1 MEELN
6 DINSAS
12 STINAPARF
21 TVRTASFE
29 GPFELVLELIEKRKL
44 SVSELSLTQV
54 TDDYIQY
61 VREQAAFP
69 IEDAA
74 EFIGVAATLLLIK
87 SKSLI
92 PELELSPD
100 EEGDVEELKE
110 RLKKYET
117 ARDAARALARIFGMN
132 VMVSA
137 GEREPEA
144 VFAPSRDLSL
154 DALEKALQVALSALD
169 KEEKLPEVR
178 VRPLV
183 TIEEMMDRLTVKVQ
197 KALTMSFKDFAGDK
211 AEKVEV
217 IVSFL
222 ALLELVKQGV
232 VEAAQYGTFQDI
244 KITNNSSAVPRYG

>member
-1 MEELN
+1 MEELITSHTQN
-6 DINSAS
+6 
-12 STINAPARF
+12 RF
-21 TVRTASFE
+21 TVRTSSFE

-44 SVSELSLTQV
+44 SVSELSLSQV
-54 TDDYIQY
+54 TDDYIQH
-61 VREQAAFP
+61 VRSQASFP
-69 IEDAA
+69 MEDAA

-100 EEGDVEELKE
+100 EEGDVEDLKD
-110 RLKKYET
+110 RLRHYEKT
-117 ARDAARALARIFGMN
+117 RDAARELNRIFGRN

-137 GEREPEA
+137 GEREPEP
-144 VFAPSRDLSL
+144 VFAPSRDLRLESI
-154 DALEKALQVALSALD
+154 EKALQAALFALE

-197 KALTMSFKDFAGDK
+197 KALSLSFREFAGAK

-232 VEAAQYGTFQDI
+232 VEAAQYGSFNDI
-244 KITNNSSAVPRYG
+244 KITNTSTAVPNYS